1 MNFLDF
7 LKGQLQQLRSNS
19 QVASQEM
26 FGAVGQGLETVSSEV
41 QALLD
46 RLKAWGADHPQEL
59 NSLLRQLQP
68 ILIRD
73 NVAFVT
79 RFDDVQEV
87 LARDDVFFVT
97 YGDKMTG
104 ITGGSNFFLGMQ
116 NSPQYLRDVSNMRLA
131 VSREDIPNVVTPFVT
146 ELASKLVADS
156 GGRIDLVKQ
165 LTGPVPTRL
174 VGAYFGTPG
183 RDEPQLIQW
192 ATQLFQY
199 LFVPNN
205 PPEFEAAA
213 LASAAEARAWLDQT
227 IAARKKSSQVV
238 DDVLGRCLNMQK
250 AGLPGFSDLDI
261 RNNLIGLIIGAIP
274 TTSKVTTQAIDQL
287 LDRPE
292 ALAGAQAAARADD
305 DALLARYLWEALRF
319 NPIGPGI
326 FRLCSADYTL
336 AKATPRATL
345 IPRGTIVVAGIQ
357 SAMFDETQID
367 QPNEFKID
375 RPDYHY
381 MHFGYGLHKC
391 FGQYINQVQIPG
403 IAKAILRQK
412 NLRRAAGPAGQMQMA
427 GPFPSS
433 LTLEFD
439 V

>member
-1 MNFLDF
+1 MNVVDF
-7 LKGQLQQLRSNS
+7 LKDQLKQLGKTSETTA
-19 QVASQEM
+19 QGV
-26 FGAVGQGLETVSSEV
+26 FDVVGQSLTQISAEV
-41 QALLD
+41 QTLLD
-46 RLKAWGADHPQEL
+46 QLKAWGAEHPFEL
-59 NSLLRQLQP
+59 NALLRQLQP

-87 LARDDVFFVT
+87 LSRDDVFLVT
-97 YGDKMTG
+97 YGDKMKG

-116 NSPQYLRDVSNMRLA
+116 NSPRYLRDVSNMRL
-131 VSREDIPNVVTPFVT
+131 VVGREDIPNVVTRFVT
-146 ELASKLVADS
+146 KTSDQIVANC
-156 GGRIDLVKQ
+156 GGRIEIVTQ

-174 VGAYFGTPG
+174 VGSYFGTPG
-183 RDEPQLIQW
+183 GDEPQLIQW

-213 LASAAEARAWLDQT
+213 LASASAARNWLDQT
-227 IAARKKSSQVV
+227 IAARKSSSTVI
-238 DDVLGRCLNMQK
+238 DDVLGRCLIMQK
-250 AGLPGFSDLDI
+250 TGMPGFTDLEI

-287 LDRPE
+287 LNRPDQ
-292 ALAGAQAAARADD
+292 LAGAHAAAVANDD
-305 DALLARYLWEALRF
+305 RLLAKYIWEALRF

-326 FRLCSADYTL
+326 FRLCAADYTL
-336 AKATPRATL
+336 AKSTTRATL

-357 SAMFDETQID
+357 SAMFDEAQID

-381 MHFGYGLHKC
+381 MHFGYGLHTC

-403 IAKAILRQK
+403 IAKSLLRQK
-412 NLRRAAGPAGQMQMA
+412 NLRRAPGPAGQLQMA
-427 GPFPSS
+427 GPFPSG
-433 LTLEFD
+433 LTLDFD